1 MAFTFKHG
9 DRVLDQYTIQR
20 GVGRGGFGEV
30 YYAVSDGGREVAI
43 KYLRDNPHVEL
54 RGVNHCINLKSP
66 HLVSIFDVRKSDA
79 GEYFIIMEYISGPS
93 LRDLLV
99 AEPNGLG
106 VQKAAFFLRE
116 IGKGLAYLHDRGIVH
131 RDLKPGN
138 IFFDDSYVKIG
149 DYGLS
154 KFISVSRHSAQT
166 ASVGTVHYMAPEV
179 GSGQYSKSIDVYA
192 LGVMLY
198 EMLLGRVPFEGSSM
212 GEVLMKHLTA
222 QPEVDALPAPF
233 ADVIRKALA
242 KDPKD
247 RYQTVHE
254 MLQDVFS
261 EETVQQ
267 SIAGFNPELSLSGA
281 ARAVFADGSSF
292 PQPSPN
298 PPPRAWNAMPD
309 ALAAA
314 ASREAGAPGVAPGG
328 APIIPRRERFQR
340 MLLSGFMA
348 VGMSVLA
355 GLIAGIMTEFRSEEL
370 AASVGLMTFA
380 GSGGL
385 LIGRRVLGWLGAAA
399 YPVWAKRVVLLTC
412 AGAPLAIGAA
422 PLLSD
427 GRWDQSG
434 GAMLISL
441 LIAVMFFDWQGTLRY
456 GAGGAMN
463 LSDAFRKGF
472 GTFAVAAPIT
482 GMFNGEAA
490 AMFASGF
497 ISLSISLIL
506 QAAGWWLQSRVP
518 VPPPPPTKRDAL
530 PPLPQPPGAPTL
542 ARRIGAQLSTAACRF
557 ESRLETMAQRI
568 SARSGAA
575 PRSPEAAG
583 AGTPRECGIP
593 FAVPLDAPVPDAAA
607 ASAVPMPA
615 LRGGFARAFWSI
627 VAFAM
632 LIGAFVNIVVMA
644 SMGHRISTPQVPVI
658 GLVGCV
664 LWSLFALSKTT
675 ARRRLGF
682 WRETLRPFLLAAAAT
697 GIGTSITF
705 IASPPATRSYVNHT
719 VGVGAAMHTESIIQ
733 YRRNTNVRNAMIPT
747 LVLASLCFVTVGLAR
762 GRRTAAR
769 PFLISDSS
777 SGGSATH

>member
-9 DRVLDQYTIQR
+9 DRVLDHYTIQR

-66 HLVSIFDVRKSDA
+66 HLVSIFDVRKSEA
-79 GEYFIIMEYISGPS
+79 GEYFIILEYISGPS

-254 MLQDVFS
+254 MLQDVFN

-267 SIAGFNPELSLSGA
+267 SMAGFNPELSLSGA
-281 ARAVFADGSSF
+281 ARAVFADGSNF

-309 ALAAA
+309 APAGAGTQV
-314 ASREAGAPGVAPGG
+314 AGAPAGP
-328 APIIPRRERFQR
+328 PIIPRRERFQR

-348 VGMSVLA
+348 VGMSVVA
-355 GLIAGIMTEFRSEEL
+355 GLIAGMMTEFRSEEM

-399 YPVWAKRVVLLTC
+399 YPVWAKRIVLLAC
-412 AGAPLAIGAA
+412 AGLPLLIGAA
-422 PLLSD
+422 PMLSD

-441 LIAVMFFDWQGTLRY
+441 LIAVMFFDWQSTLRY
-456 GAGGAMN
+456 GAGGALN
-463 LSDAFRKGF
+463 LSDALRKGF
-472 GTFAVAAPIT
+472 GTFALAAPIT
-482 GMFNGEAA
+482 GMFNGEAPV
-490 AMFASGF
+490 MFASGF

-518 VPPPPPTKRDAL
+518 VPPPFPGTAEERPSPA
-530 PPLPQPPGAPTL
+530 PQMRVTPAFG
-542 ARRIGAQLSTAACRF
+542 RRIGLRLSSAACRF
-557 ESRLETMAQRI
+557 ESCMETMAQRI
-568 SARSGAA
+568 QARAGAA
-575 PRSPEAAG
+575 PRSPEVTAAHTPPAG
-583 AGTPRECGIP
+583 AIP
-593 FAVPLDAPVPDAAA
+593 FAVPLDVPSPDAGAA
-607 ASAVPMPA
+607 ASAVPVPA
-615 LRGGFARAFWSI
+615 LRSGFARAFWSI
-627 VAFAM
+627 LAFAM
-632 LIGAFVNIVVMA
+632 LVGAFVNIVVMA
-644 SMGHRISTPQVPVI
+644 SMGDRIKTPQVTVI

-664 LWSLFALSKTT
+664 LWALFALSKTT
-675 ARRRLGF
+675 ARRRVGF
-682 WRETLRPFLLAAAAT
+682 WRETLRPFILAAAAT

-705 IASPPATRSYVNHT
+705 IAKPPARAFTVNRT
-719 VGVGAAMHTESIIQ
+719 VGVGPAMHTESIVQ
-733 YRRNTNVRNAMIPT
+733 YYRDMSVRNAMIPT

-762 GRRTAAR
+762 GRRTSAR

-777 SGGSATH
+777 SGGAAKP